1 MPDGRDGVGS
11 PKEDTMPIDYTVDSL
26 ENIAEELKGFYEKT
40 DNGFKL
46 AVNGVIA
53 ANEVTG
59 LKNALNE
66 IKSER
71 DNLKKAVQPWKEAG
85 LFDKGANE
93 VLKTFDEFEK
103 LRKID
108 PAKEADRLAAEKAE
122 GVAREWAAKFNTAT
136 KSLETERDSYRQ
148 QVMDL
153 KIQNTIRDAILET
166 EVQSPRV
173 MEPVIRQ
180 FIRTR
185 DDGTLYVVDTKT
197 GQQAYNN
204 DGSEMTVAQ
213 KMHNMRADPEYQSLF
228 KGTSDSGSGR
238 SGGAFPNPLKTASGK
253 IRLHINDAVGIAK
266 NLEAVASNN
275 VEWIE

>member
-1 MPDGRDGVGS
+1 MPQGRDGVGS
-11 PKEDTMPIDYTVDSL
+11 PKEDTMSIDYTVDSL

-40 DNGFKL
+40 DNGFRL

-71 DNLKKAVQPWKEAG
+71 DTLKKAVQPWKEAG

-153 KIQNTIRDAILET
+153 KIQNTIRDAAIET
-166 EVQSPRV
+166 KANPKLID
-173 MEPVIRQ
+173 PIIRQ
-180 FIRTR
+180 FIGVR
-185 DDGTLYVVDTKT
+185 DDGNIFVRDPKT

-204 DGSEMTVAQ
+204 DGSEMSVAQ
-213 KMHNMRADPEYQSLF
+213 KLHNMRADSDYQVLF
-228 KGTSDSGSGR
+228 EGTSDSGSGR